1 MNFFDSLRPFLSRWI
16 GSLVGVGAAWLV
28 AKYGFNVNQQT
39 QHDIAEVLVLLITT
53 LVVRDSTHRAIDK
66 KVNPGDAASMHL
78 AVVEKAESAA
88 IKADER
94 ATAERPIDD
103 SVADTEFEISKRSA
117 R

>member
-1 MNFFDSLRPFLSRWI
+1 VNFFDSLRPFLSRWV

-39 QHDIAEVLVLLITT
+39 QHDVAEVLVLLITT

-78 AVVEKAESAA
+78 AVAEKAESAA

-94 ATAERPIDD
+94 ATAERPTDN
-103 SVADTEFEISKRSA
+103 SGAAKEFETSERSM